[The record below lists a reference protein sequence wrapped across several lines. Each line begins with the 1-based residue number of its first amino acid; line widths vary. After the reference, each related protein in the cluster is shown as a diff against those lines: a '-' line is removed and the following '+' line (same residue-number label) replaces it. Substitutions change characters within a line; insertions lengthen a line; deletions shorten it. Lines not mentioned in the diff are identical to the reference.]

1 VLPTENIAISASPST
16 INEVPTEP
24 PSPVNVDG
32 SNENAFPVA
41 HQGNDH
47 PNTNYDRSSGDEDTR
62 NEDYNHGEQN
72 ENDDSH
78 PREGESDI
86 TAAGAPE

>member
-1 VLPTENIAISASPST
+1 MINEELRILNLPTGPAGL
-16 INEVPTEP
+16 
-24 PSPVNVDG
+24 VNVDS
-32 SNENAFPVA
+32 SNENPFPVT

-47 PNTNYDRSSGDEDTR
+47 PNTNYDRSNGNEGTQ

-78 PREGESDI
+78 LREGESEI